1 MRKHIFFF
9 VLPFSVAACDRPQS
23 AQPGADA
30 SAAATG
36 GDASAAIV
44 DASASKQAANGA
56 DAAARVERTFLTYH
70 ATVGKKG
77 DARIALERAGDK
89 IEGLVTL
96 AGEELDVRGEV
107 KEGGKLTFAEVVPKG
122 KSGVTFSGQIDGARL
137 TGTWHDPKSKEDV
150 PVTGGPLDALGPN
163 DQAFEQTY
171 MGSLAAHTRIRAK
184 LKKAAGGKLSGVY
197 RYSRSR
203 EDLKLEGTV
212 NPADGRFELAETN
225 AKGVRTG
232 TIKGVFLQRDFL
244 FGRWES
250 PDGAKSFPLMLRQA
264 NAYPEVVTLAGGGKI
279 IPQEDYKEPSK
290 YCSVSFMFPQLV
302 GSLAKE
308 KEKTLNEQLRAAAG
322 DLKKESCADATE
334 DLRYETETTYSV
346 IAQRKQYV
354 SLRYQFYTYAGG
366 AHGMHGIQCSI
377 ADLGEGK
384 LTKLSP
390 TMMTPEGRKKLDAL
404 ADAEIKKQFGA
415 EDVFTN
421 PVKVSDETT
430 LCVEGDQ
437 LVVQFQVY
445 EIAPY
450 SMGAPE
456 AKISAKDAYPLF
468 QKSDLVDGLLKETK

>member
-9 VLPFSVAACDRPQS
+9 ALPLSIAACDRSRS

-30 SAAATG
+30 SVTALG
-36 GDASAAIV
+36 GDASVVSA
-44 DASASKQAANGA
+44 DAGAPKQAANGA

-77 DARIALERAGDK
+77 DARIALERAGDEV
-89 IEGLVTL
+89 EGLVTL

-107 KEGGKLTFAEVVPKG
+107 KEGGKLTFAEVVPRG

-150 PVTGGPLDALGPN
+150 PVTGGPLDAFGPS
-163 DQAFEQTY
+163 DQTFEQTY

-184 LKKAAGGKLSGVY
+184 LKKAADGKLSGVY

-212 NPADGRFELAETN
+212 NAADGRFELTETN
-225 AKGVRTG
+225 AKGARTG
-232 TIKGVFLQRDFL
+232 TMKGVFLQRDFL

-250 PDGAKSFPLMLRQA
+250 PDGAKSFTLTLRSA
-264 NAYPEVVTLAGGGKI
+264 TSYPETVALAGGGKLV
-279 IPQEDYKEPSK
+279 PQEDYKEPSK
-290 YCSVSFMFPQLV
+290 YCSVSFTFPQLV
-302 GSLAKE
+302 GSLARDKE
-308 KEKTLNEQLRAAAG
+308 KSLNEQLRAAAG
-322 DLKKESCADATE
+322 DVKKESCADASAE
-334 DLRYETETTYSV
+334 LRYETETTYSV

-354 SLRYQFYTYAGG
+354 SIRYQFYTYAGG

-377 ADLGEGK
+377 ADLREGK

-404 ADAEIKKQFGA
+404 VDAEIKKQFGP
-415 EDVFTN
+415 EDVFQN
-421 PVKVSDETT
+421 PVKVSDDTT

-456 AKISAKDAYPLF
+456 AKIPAKDAYPLF